1 MLGSMS
7 AALLLALL
15 ATPPAAKDTADALDR
30 LTAEVARQFL
40 ARPFEAPVGLAVDGS
55 PEPLARAL
63 ASLLAGRLANGK
75 APVVLDAKS
84 PADAEAQ
91 ARALG
96 LRSLVR
102 VTLAVDGARVLA
114 RGDALSTWVN
124 FWSGATPTRAGPAAV
139 IAAAVDAEPAA
150 LALLGVPQPP
160 APGTPVDLR
169 LGVLAKL
176 AGPPAA
182 LAAAD
187 LDGDRRAEVL
197 VLVNEE
203 LLVFSGDGKQ
213 LARHDLRGGALSPT
227 PSREPFGALGVLGGP
242 TRVVAWSA
250 RRARAEVLA
259 WRDGALKSAA
269 LADAVPVDGVV
280 VKLDPGFNRFSPDL
294 VWSGKALALPAPPQA
309 VSARGAVALAV
320 FGDGSAVVLRTAA
333 PASRFSAV
341 GAGSALADLDGDGT
355 PEVVVSTPKLTVDGD
370 EVRVMTA
377 AAAEAL
383 QARSGSALE
392 APVWWQGTTPR
403 GRVVVAA
410 GGDLDGDGSDEAIL
424 GSWLADGTG
433 ELLFLRR
440 AAP

>member
-1 MLGSMS
+1 MS
-7 AALLLALL
+7 AALLLLLL
-15 ATPPAAKDTADALDR
+15 ATPAAAKDTPDALER
-30 LTAEVARQFL
+30 LTADVLKQFL
-40 ARPFEAPVGLAVDGS
+40 AKPFEPPVGIAVDGS
-55 PEPLARAL
+55 PAPLTRAL
-63 ASLLAGRLANGK
+63 ASLLASRLADGR
-75 APVVLDAKS
+75 APVVLEAKS

-91 ARALG
+91 AREKG
-96 LRSLVR
+96 LRSLLR
-102 VTLAVDGARVLA
+102 VTLTVDGTRVLA

-139 IAAAVDAEPAA
+139 IAAAVEAESAA
-150 LALLGVPQPP
+150 LALLGVPQP
-160 APGTPVDLR
+160 ATPGTPLDLR

-182 LAAAD
+182 LATAD
-187 LDGDRRAEVL
+187 LDGDKRAEVL

-259 WRDGALKSAA
+259 WKDGALKSSA
-269 LADAVPVDGVV
+269 LVDAVPVDGVV
-280 VKLDPGFNRFSPDL
+280 LKLDPGFNRYAPDL
-294 VWSGKALALPAPPQA
+294 VWSGKALSLPAPPQA
-309 VSARGAVALAV
+309 VSARGGLALAV
-320 FGDGSAVVLRTAA
+320 FGDGSGVVIRSTA
-333 PASRFSAV
+333 PTTRFTAV
-341 GAGSALADLDGDGT
+341 GSGSALADLDGDGT
-355 PEVVVSTPKLTVDGD
+355 PEVVVSTPRITVDGD
-370 EVRVMTA
+370 ELRVMTA
-377 AAAEAL
+377 ATAEAL
-383 QARSGSALE
+383 QARAGTALE
-392 APVWWQGTTPR
+392 APLLWQGTTPR

-424 GSWLADGTG
+424 GSWLPDGTG

-440 AAP
+440 ATP